1 MIWVGNKYHMTYKNS
16 VRIFFSFVFFSEKR
30 FNAIV
35 LVAFFPAHA
44 ALCTPLLF
52 FFFCSRV
59 TVDVSL
65 AFTVRLIHAAM
76 KFAQEHVKHMVY
88 YLDGNIFRKTAEAIR
103 VHCFSS
109 TSLNMF
115 SVHQCR

>member
-1 MIWVGNKYHMTYKNS
+1 MTYKNS
-16 VRIFFSFVFFSEKR
+16 VRVFFFFCVFLGIKK
-30 FNAIV
+30 FNAMV

-65 AFTVRLIHAAM
+65 AFTVRLIHSAM
-76 KFAQEHVKHMVY
+76 KFAQEHVKYMIY
-88 YLDGNIFRKTAEAIR
+88 YLHGNIFRQTAEAIR